1 MYLPMSRWKVLSL
14 CTALSAATLSAPAL
28 ADFSIPGFELVHSLP
43 VATDLKALDIRD
55 PATVWCEMIDGAHST
70 IDLEQFY
77 ATSMPGTA
85 LDKVI
90 ARLEAAGARGVH
102 IRFLMEKRGERMSD
116 APTLDRLRR
125 IPNLEFR
132 ELAYSDVSGDGIIHA
147 KFFVVDSRSAFVGSQ
162 NFDWRA
168 LEQIDETGLK
178 IDQPTMVAQL
188 TEIFVHDWKAQ
199 ALIGA
204 GKTVPRHKNAFT
216 AVQLD
221 GPATLLASPAADDP
235 DDVVDSEQAL
245 VSLIGQARY
254 NVRVTVM
261 DYAPLGQHRQYY
273 DLIDRALRAAAQR
286 GIKVQLLVSNWNLTT
301 DKLPYLKSLAVLPN
315 IEIRVVTIPQAPSG
329 FIPYARVIHTK
340 AMTIDDRIAWVGT
353 SNWEGGYLD
362 NSRNVEIVL
371 RNAAMAEKLNALH
384 QQLWLSPY
392 ADPLTVDAPRPL
404 PHPDQP

>member
-1 MYLPMSRWKVLSL
+1 M
-14 CTALSAATLSAPAL
+14 SAATLSVPAT

-43 VATDLKALDIRD
+43 VATDLKTLDVRD
-55 PATVWCEMIDGAHST
+55 PATVWCEMIDGARKT

-85 LDKVI
+85 LNRVI
-90 ARLEAAGARGVH
+90 TRLEAAGARGVH
-102 IRFLMEKRGERMSD
+102 IRFLIEKKGERMSD
-116 APTLDRLRR
+116 APTLERLKR

-147 KFFVVDSRSAFVGSQ
+147 KFFVVDGRTAFVGSP

-168 LEQIDETGLK
+168 LEHIDETGLK
-178 IDQPTMVAQL
+178 IDEPKMVAQL
-188 TEIFVHDWKAQ
+188 ARVFAHDWEAQ
-199 ALIGA
+199 ALIAA
-204 GKTVPRHKNAFT
+204 GKTVSRQREAFT
-216 AVQLD
+216 PEQIG

-235 DDVVDSEQAL
+235 EGVVDSEQAL
-245 VSLIGQARY
+245 VSLLGQARHS
-254 NVRVTVM
+254 VRVTVM

-273 DLIDRALRAAAQR
+273 DTIDRAIRMAASR
-286 GIKVQLLVSNWNLTT
+286 GVKIQLMVADWSLTK
-301 DKLPYLKSLAVLPN
+301 DKLPYLKSLAALPN
-315 IEIRVVTIPQAPSG
+315 IEIRSVTIPQAPSG
-329 FIPYARVIHTK
+329 FIPFARVVHTK
-340 AMTIDDRIAWVGT
+340 TMTIDDQIAWIGT

-392 ADPLTVDAPRPL
+392 AAPLKIDAVYPP
-404 PHPDQP
+404 PHPGQP